1 MCNRRSGMSGT
12 GRLRLNGGFTLLEVC
27 VVLFIVAMIFVVSAV
42 PAGHLVKE
50 EKLFSQMR
58 HLQSTAKTARLRAM
72 AQHEIILIEFNPS
85 GYELRAAKEAA
96 HGPDT
101 YYTLPRSTELLVRTP
116 ADDNFRSAS
125 RLQWYFGPNGLC
137 EPIAFLLQEGKSWVR
152 FRVDPLTARVEDEQS
167 FVE

>member
-1 MCNRRSGMSGT
+1 MCNRRSGTSCT
-12 GRLRLNGGFTLLEVC
+12 GRGLVDAGFTLLEVC
-27 VVLFIVAMIFVVSAV
+27 VALFIVAMIFVVSAV
-42 PAGHLVKE
+42 PAAHLVKE

-58 HLQSTAKTARLRAM
+58 HLQSTAKAARLRAM
-72 AQHEIILIEFNPS
+72 AQHENILIEFNQT

-96 HGPDT
+96 SGPDT
-101 YYTLPRSTELLVRTP
+101 YYSLPRSTELLVRTP
-116 ADDNFRSAS
+116 SDDSFHPAS

-152 FRVDPLTARVEDEQS
+152 FRVDPLTARVEDQQS